1 MVAVDGIHN
10 GWRYIVLPLA
20 RTNSVLMHAVLAA
33 SASHFE
39 LNRKARNVNHP
50 PMYEDRTESGA
61 RQLAIEQ
68 PNWLPQMLYSRAIL
82 GLRSC
87 RVDSADASEIH
98 NLLLTLLVLLV
109 TVMITGGC
117 DFPILS
123 AMLQSA
129 INIIGGDGALGNDQ
143 AAKFISRQY
152 RK

>member
-1 MVAVDGIHN
+1 MGV
-10 GWRYIVLPLA
+10 
-20 RTNSVLMHAVLAA
+20 
-33 SASHFE
+33 
-39 LNRKARNVNHP
+39 
-50 PMYEDRTESGA
+50 
-61 RQLAIEQ
+61 RQRVIEQ
-68 PNWLPQMLYSRAIL
+68 PNLLPQMLYSRAIL

-87 RVDSADASEIH
+87 RVDSADTSEMH

-117 DFPILS
+117 DFPMLS

-129 INIIGGDGALGNDQ
+129 INVVGGDGALGNDQ